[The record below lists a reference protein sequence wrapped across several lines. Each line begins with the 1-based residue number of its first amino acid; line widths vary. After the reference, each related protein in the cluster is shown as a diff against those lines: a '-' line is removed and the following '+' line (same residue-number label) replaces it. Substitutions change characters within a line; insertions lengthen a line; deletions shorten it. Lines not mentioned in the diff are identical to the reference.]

1 METPSK
7 EWLESARNYIVD
19 FECDCDCFRCIQ
31 DEHHDDCDVEYF
43 NDPVPEYYGGPVY
56 ENT

>member
-1 METPSK
+1 METPNK

-31 DEHHDDCDVEYF
+31 DEHHDDCNVEYF
-43 NDPVPEYYGGPVY
+43 NDPDPAGKFSE
-56 ENT
+56 